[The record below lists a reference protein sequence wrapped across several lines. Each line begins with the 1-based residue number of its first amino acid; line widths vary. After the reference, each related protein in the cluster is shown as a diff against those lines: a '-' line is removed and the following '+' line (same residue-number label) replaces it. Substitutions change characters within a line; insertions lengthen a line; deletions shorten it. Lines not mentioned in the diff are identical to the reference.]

1 MAKKLTTEQAKA
13 KLREIYGNDYDYSE
27 VEYVDNRTTKIKVIC
42 LKHGPFYR
50 TYSSLVQNQVGCP
63 ECRKSIPKIRDTQTL
78 IERAREVHGDKYDYS
93 KTEFKNSRSKVIVTC
108 PNHGDFEVLPTN
120 LVKGRGC
127 PKCADKSWTQEEF
140 INKGKEI
147 HGNQFNYDLVK
158 FEGFKNR
165 VTLKCNYC
173 GNIFDVL
180 PQHHI
185 QGRKCPKCCERH
197 KVTVDEF
204 IERSK
209 KEHPGIEYDYSLVT
223 ELNTLQ
229 DYVTIICPKH
239 GPFQQK
245 AAYHITGCGCQKC
258 NTSIGENKIKEFL
271 NNNLIEYKHNHQ
283 IELEENIIARN
294 SNIINV
300 DFYIDNHNNKRY
312 IIEFNGKQHYIYN
325 DFYYKSKEDFIKQQN
340 RDQVVR
346 DFCKDNNIE
355 LIEISYEDEN
365 KLEEILTQKLLN
377 NGNISK

>member
-1 MAKKLTTEQAKA
+1 MAKKLTTEQAKT

-63 ECRKSIPKIRDTQTL
+63 ECRKSIQKIRDTQTL

-108 PNHGDFEVLPTN
+108 PSHGDFEVLPTN

-180 PQHHI
+180 P
-185 QGRKCPKCCERH
+185 
-197 KVTVDEF
+197 
-204 IERSK
+204 
-209 KEHPGIEYDYSLVT
+209 
-223 ELNTLQ
+223 
-229 DYVTIICPKH
+229 
-239 GPFQQK
+239 
-245 AAYHITGCGCQKC
+245 
-258 NTSIGENKIKEFL
+258 
-271 NNNLIEYKHNHQ
+271 
-283 IELEENIIARN
+283 
-294 SNIINV
+294 
-300 DFYIDNHNNKRY
+300 
-312 IIEFNGKQHYIYN
+312 
-325 DFYYKSKEDFIKQQN
+325 
-340 RDQVVR
+340 
-346 DFCKDNNIE
+346 
-355 LIEISYEDEN
+355 
-365 KLEEILTQKLLN
+365 
-377 NGNISK
+377 